1 METMER
7 HKIYP
12 QGNMLPPISDLL
24 RTVPPRPAFLYA
36 RHAERAQTT
45 IPNSLFL
52 MPIQQPDSAPQY
64 AGRRSPWR
72 EMDLRDG
79 TSDHSLTGS
88 LSSVA
93 YSTTAPASISSS
105 AGEDDSGGFALLR
118 NLLRENCPD
127 MEAIRQCISEI
138 LDDTVRPAHNQG
150 WYRPCS
156 SENQFAAELEPWIRG
171 QSMNELVET
180 YYKRDPSRATY
191 GERVTI
197 PRRTGGKEKSQSPEM
212 GTGMSEEEVKRDFV
226 KDPRGHG
233 VRREKTHAE
242 KEQERRTHHR
252 ELQKEGDFRSPDIVV
267 VCGIEHAD
275 KMKETNTQRAKG
287 PGKYEQLCMAILS
300 QELGGRVVQ
309 SEHDGRLRAERIVWM
324 LADWML
330 RQTLSRPGGN
340 HCRPCARLCEHQ
352 PTERKVNQHARKRG
366 QDEIEED
373 KVYSWRDV
381 HLESDSD
388 SSIGSRKRYRSLH
401 HPHPTPPLLQ
411 SMPPSPATSS
421 ESTQP
426 RMVPG
431 GLLLSSHERHRLL
444 LP

>member
-1 METMER
+1 M
-7 HKIYP
+7 P
-12 QGNMLPPISDLL
+12 QADG
-24 RTVPPRPAFLYA
+24 VP
-36 RHAERAQTT
+36 H
-45 IPNSLFL
+45 
-52 MPIQQPDSAPQY
+52 Y

-72 EMDLRDG
+72 DMDLPDG
-79 TSDHSLTGS
+79 RSDHSFTGS

-105 AGEDDSGGFALLR
+105 AGEEDSDGFALLG
-118 NLLRENCPD
+118 NLLREDRPD
-127 MEAIRQCISEI
+127 MDAVRQCISDI
-138 LDDTVRPAHNQG
+138 LDDNVRPAHNQG

-156 SENQFAAELEPWIRG
+156 PDNQFAAELEPWIRG
-171 QSMNELVET
+171 QSMTELVET
-180 YYKRDPSRATY
+180 YYKRDPNRATY

-197 PRRTGGKEKSQSPEM
+197 PRRIGTKDKSQSPEM
-212 GTGMSEEEVKRDFV
+212 SIGMSEEELTKDLVKPV
-226 KDPRGHG
+226 PVPG

-324 LADWML
+324 LLDWML
-330 RQTLSRPGGN
+330 RQTLPRPGGN
-340 HCRPCARLCEHQ
+340 HCGPCARLREHQ
-352 PTERKVNQHARKRG
+352 PTERNLDQPARKRG
-366 QDEIEED
+366 PDELEEG
-373 KVYSWRDV
+373 KVYNWRDV

-411 SMPPSPATSS
+411 SLPPSPATSS
-421 ESTQP
+421 ESMPP
-426 RMVPG
+426 RISFG
-431 GLLLSSHERHRLL
+431 GLMSSHDRHRLL
-444 LP
+444 RP